1 VQILKNKY
9 LRIAAVVVVLIGLYT
24 CAGFWLAPKLVR
36 SALMK
41 DIPASIDAT
50 PAVGEIRINPFLFQ
64 ATVADFSLTARDG
77 EKLLG
82 FKRLFIDFQVSS
94 LWHRA
99 YTFANIDLTAPQVS
113 ALIAQDG
120 RLNLLQLQP
129 KTAQPKPVTKSEP
142 LPALRIGSF
151 KVSQGLLT
159 YEDRSRP
166 DPFAARLEPINFE
179 LRDFTTGLEGG
190 KFTLTGASKLGEKI
204 EFHGRLSVDPIESD
218 GEFQV
223 NGLLAHTLWEYLQDQ
238 LNFVIDTGTIDI
250 AATYKFS
257 LKDPAVNNLFVDL
270 SKVAVRDLTVRPKA
284 GAEDTPA
291 ETPVANWI
299 TVPEFSVTGTTVD
312 LPKHQAH
319 VDLVSLKG
327 AKLVTWLEPD
337 GSVNLL
343 KLAAA
348 PGAPAAAAP
357 AAAATVA
364 PTLTTGT
371 SSGAPAAAGGAPWSF
386 DLRQFE
392 IVDANISAEDRSVH
406 PAVKVNLAPL
416 SVVVTGASQ
425 DLSKPVKMT
434 FDTRINDKGSL
445 NVTGDVTPQP
455 LAADVNVKLAD
466 IDLTAVQPYITQQ
479 TAMTLKSGKLGGDA
493 KVHYGSQQGKPALLV
508 GGNLSVTGVRTV
520 DDDLHEDFIN
530 WERLDISGLNYGKNP
545 DRLDIDQVT
554 ARKLYARIIIET
566 DASMNVKRVLRIPT
580 VVAASDDGTVKVTQ
594 APPVAVAGA
603 GAANGTGKAGKDGKG
618 TAAAAPPP
626 VVAQGMPMSI
636 KKVALVESQANFTD
650 MSITPIFS
658 AGIQKLEGSVT
669 GLSSKPSSRAKVDLK
684 GALEAFSPV
693 SITGEINVLGPLYTD
708 LAMSFRNISLAVF
721 NPYSGKFAGYS
732 ISKGKLTTELHYKVD
747 GRKLDAQHHIVIEQ
761 LEFGDKTASKEAVSL
776 PIKLAVALLKDRN
789 GVIDLNV
796 PVDGSLDD
804 PRFRL
809 APIIWKVFVN
819 ILEKAVTAPFA
830 LLGSLFGGG
839 PDIQFIAFQPGVGT
853 LDAAASDKARAVGK
867 ALVER
872 PQLKI
877 DVPLGYV
884 TELDRPALVATQYEA
899 KVNAALAAKAG
910 GKKAPAAGA
919 SPASLDQLDAAN
931 QAELLGKLYEKELGS
946 EAKFPESVTGLKS
959 KPEVLA
965 AKIAYLGNA
974 IREHI
979 VVSDGDLQTLGQQRA
994 VALQS
999 VLLADPQVVAE
1010 RVFLVANDKAVAKDG
1025 AVELELTLQ

>member
-9 LRIAAVVVVLIGLYT
+9 FRIAAVAALLLGLYT

-41 DIPASIDAT
+41 DIPASIGAT
-50 PAVGEIRINPFLFQ
+50 PAVGEIRINPFLFK
-64 ATVADFSLTARDG
+64 ASVDDFSLTAPDG

-82 FKRLFIDFQVSS
+82 FKRLFIDFQLSS

-99 YTFANIDLTAPQVS
+99 YTFVNIDITAPQVS
-113 ALIAQDG
+113 VLIAKDG

-129 KTAQPKPVTKSEP
+129 KAAEPKPASKSEP
-142 LPALRIGSF
+142 LPNLRIGSF

-190 KFTLTGASKLGEKI
+190 KFTLTGTSKLGEKV
-204 EFHGRLSVDPIESD
+204 EFHGHLSVDPIESD

-257 LKDPAVNNLFVDL
+257 LKDPAVNNLFIDL

-284 GAEDTPA
+284 AEGDAPA

-327 AKLVTWLEPD
+327 AKLLTWMEAD
-337 GSVNLL
+337 GSVNLM
-343 KLAAA
+343 KLATT
-348 PGAPAAAAP
+348 PGTPAPAAV
-357 AAAATVA
+357 T

-371 SSGAPAAAGGAPWSF
+371 SSGAPTGGGPAWSF
-386 DLRQFE
+386 DLKQFE
-392 IVDANISAEDRSVH
+392 ILDASIAAEDRSVR
-406 PAVKVNLAPL
+406 PAVKVTLAPL
-416 SVVVTGASQ
+416 SLVVTGASQ
-425 DLSKPVKMT
+425 DLSKPVKVS
-434 FDTRINDKGSL
+434 FDTRINEKGSL
-445 NVTGDVTPQP
+445 NVVGDVTPQP

-479 TAMTLKSGKLGGDA
+479 TAMTLKSGRLSGDA
-493 KVHYGSQQGKPALLV
+493 KVHYGSLKNKPAMLV
-508 GGNLSVTGVRTV
+508 AGNISVEGVRTV

-530 WERLDISGLNYGKNP
+530 WERVDISGLNYGQNP

-554 ARKLYARIIIET
+554 AHKLYARVIIET

-580 VVAASDDGTVKVTQ
+580 VVAASDDGSVRVTQ
-594 APPVAVAGA
+594 AA
-603 GAANGTGKAGKDGKG
+603 KAGKGGKG
-618 TAAAAPPP
+618 AATAAAPPP
-626 VVAQGMPMSI
+626 VVAQGMPMTI
-636 KKVALVESQANFTD
+636 KKVAIVDGRTNFTD
-650 MSITPIFS
+650 LSITPNFS
-658 AGIQKLEGSVT
+658 AGIQKLDGSVT
-669 GLSSKPSSRAKVDLK
+669 GLSSRPSSRAKVDIK
-684 GALEAFSPV
+684 GELEAFSPV
-693 SITGEINVLGPLYTD
+693 SITGEVNVLGPLYTD

-721 NPYSGKFAGYS
+721 NPYSGKFAGYN
-732 ISKGKLTTELHYKVD
+732 ITKGKLTTDLHYKVD

-853 LDAAASDKARAVGK
+853 LDTAAADKARAVGK

-884 TELDRPALVATQYEA
+884 TELDRPALVATQYDA
-899 KVNAALAAKAG
+899 KLSAALAARAG
-910 GKKAPAAGA
+910 GKKAVTGA
-919 SPASLDQLDAAN
+919 SPASFDQLDAAS
-931 QAELLGKLYEKELGS
+931 QAELLGKLYEKELGA
-946 EAKFPESVTGLKS
+946 EAKFPESVTGLKA
-959 KPEVLA
+959 KPEILA
-965 AKIAYLGNA
+965 AKIAFLGGA

-979 VVSDGDLQTLGQQRA
+979 VVSNGDLQTLGQQRA
-994 VALQS
+994 VALQT
-999 VLLADPQVVAE
+999 VLLADGQVVAE